1 MKTATILAVRVELE
15 LRAEIEALLG
25 DGETLAQCVE
35 ASIRATVLRRR
46 HQAEFAARG
55 LESLNE
61 ARTTG
66 DYVDADDVVK
76 MLQRKLDAARRRKP
90 VTPQ

>member
-1 MKTATILAVRVELE
+1 MKTATIPAVRVELE

-25 DGETLAQCVE
+25 KGETVAEFVE

-46 HQAEFAARG
+46 HQAR
-55 LESLNE
+55 

-76 MLQRKLDAARRRKP
+76 TLQRRLNAALEP
-90 VTPQ
+90 GA